1 MLGLS
6 QDNFHFF
13 ILLCI
18 LCLFYIPLD
27 NYLRFRGEVLGNK
40 KEILLNFIR
49 LVNILYLPVHSLVFY
64 MLTFGDF
71 SIFSVWSFLEESH
84 ANEGSSSTFSREPL
98 YILGGSI
105 LLLFT
110 SIVGGVASYLR
121 IRKPEIVFE
130 KKKNS

>member
-71 SIFSVWSFLEESH
+71 SIFSVWSFLEERD
-84 ANEGSSSTFSREPL
+84 ANEGSSSAFARAAL

-105 LLLFT
+105 FFFLA
-110 SIVGGVASYLR
+110 SIVGGIGSYLR